1 MAPCCKRK
9 DLTQAAAP
17 MFERHD
23 ALEWGRLHPKKWN
36 VRSDKFNHY
45 CDIVDAFKK
54 LMQEQALLEHLILE
68 DLLPS
73 KKDEED
79 DEDTEDEDWFDKD

>member
-1 MAPCCKRK
+1 MSWLLAAKGRILRK
-9 DLTQAAAP
+9 LQ
-17 MFERHD
+17 R
-23 ALEWGRLHPKKWN
+23 GRLHPKKWN

>member
-1 MAPCCKRK
+1 
-9 DLTQAAAP
+9 
-17 MFERHD
+17 
-23 ALEWGRLHPKKWN
+23 
-36 VRSDKFNHY
+36 
-45 CDIVDAFKK
+45 
-54 LMQEQALLEHLILE
+54 MQEQALLEHLILE